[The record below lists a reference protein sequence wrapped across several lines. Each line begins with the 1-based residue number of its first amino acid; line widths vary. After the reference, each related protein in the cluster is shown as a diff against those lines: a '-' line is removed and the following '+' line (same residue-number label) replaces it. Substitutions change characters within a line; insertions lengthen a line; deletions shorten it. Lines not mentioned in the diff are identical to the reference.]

1 MSKLA
6 AAVLVFVVSVI
17 VPSGTR
23 VRAARQGS
31 ASPPDAAS
39 VLRAVGAYL
48 TRYEGEI
55 SAVVAQ
61 EDYTQ
66 QYVPPFQAGG
76 RFGGRVEERR
86 LTSDLLVLTDP
97 AQGWVTFR
105 DVFEVDGRP
114 VRDHDQRLT
123 KLFAN
128 PAADARVQA
137 RTITNEGARFNLN
150 IPGISADRTLNVP
163 MAALLF
169 FRAPFQSRST
179 FTVDHVERV
188 GGRPVVVLN
197 FVEQAMPRIIRSPTN
212 LAMTG
217 KGWIEPDSGRV
228 LRTALDYTLT
238 SGIFSTTVSI
248 IVSYAENARLKMWMP
263 QTMTEKYEAKKGPQI
278 SGSLIA
284 QAKYSKFRR
293 FSVDVSQQQISDPP
307 KPPAQP

>member
-1 MSKLA
+1 MSKRA
-6 AAVLVFVVSVI
+6 AAVLVFVVSVV
-17 VPSGTR
+17 VPSGAR
-23 VRAARQGS
+23 VRAVRQADRS
-31 ASPPDAAS
+31 TPDAAS

-48 TRYEGEI
+48 AQYERDI
-55 SAVVAQ
+55 SAIVAQ

-86 LTSDLLVLTDP
+86 LKSDLLVLTDP
-97 AQGWVTFR
+97 TQGWVTFR

-114 VRDHDQRLT
+114 VRDHDQRLA

-128 PAADARVQA
+128 PSADARVQA
-137 RTITNEGARFNLN
+137 RTITSEGARFNLN
-150 IPGISADRTLNVP
+150 VPGISADRTLNVP

-169 FRAPFQSRST
+169 FREPFQSRST
-179 FTVDHVERV
+179 FSVEDVERV
-188 GGRPVVVLN
+188 DGRPVVVLN

-217 KGWIEPDSGRV
+217 KGWIEPESGRV
-228 LRTALDYTLT
+228 LRTALDYTLA
-238 SGIFSTTVSI
+238 SGAFSTTASI
-248 IVSYAENARLKMWMP
+248 VVSYSENARLKMWMP
-263 QTMTEKYEAKKGPQI
+263 ASMTEKYEAKKGPQI

-293 FSVDVSQQQISDPP
+293 FSVDVSQAPVKDTP
-307 KPPAQP
+307 KPAAQP